1 MKTISKLMV
10 MVTCTLLFTSLNIL
24 SQSADSTAN
33 DFSDSLLCLE
43 INGKITNKD
52 KKKSTYKAIL
62 IHYNT
67 PVDSVIV
74 KGNKSFTFSL
84 MRDAYYA
91 IKIYKAGY
99 APKLISISTCIPK
112 EELDGDLLR
121 FHFKT
126 ALIPEHEFNNL
137 NEEVKDF
144 PIAVV
149 LFLKSKKNFYYNEK
163 YTYNI
168 KRTLYTK
175 N

>member
-1 MKTISKLMV
+1 MVLATCLTFLM
-10 MVTCTLLFTSLNIL
+10 SLNLL

-33 DFSDSLLCLE
+33 EFSDTLLCLE

-52 KKKSTYKAIL
+52 KKDNSNYKAVL

-67 PVDSVIV
+67 PVDSTIV

-84 MRDAYYA
+84 MKDAYYA
-91 IKIYKAGY
+91 IKIYKEGY

-112 EELDGDLLR
+112 EELDEEPLR

-126 ALIPEHEFNNL
+126 RLLPEQEFNNL

-149 LFLKSKKNFYYNEK
+149 LFLKSKKGFYYNEK

-175 N
+175 K

>member
-1 MKTISKLMV
+1 MA
-10 MVTCTLLFTSLNIL
+10 TCTLLFTSLNLL
-24 SQSADSTAN
+24 SQSVDSTAN
-33 DFSDSLLCLE
+33 EYSDSLLCLE

-52 KKKSTYKAIL
+52 KGNTNNTYKAVL

-67 PVDSVIV
+67 PVDSAIV
-74 KGNKSFTFSL
+74 KGNRSFTFSL
-84 MRDAYYA
+84 MKDAYYA

-99 APKLISISTCIPK
+99 APKLISISTCVPK
-112 EELDGDLLR
+112 EELDKDPLQ

-126 ALIPEHEFNNL
+126 QLIPEQEFNNL

-149 LFLKSKKNFYYNEK
+149 LFLKSKKGFSYNEK

-175 N
+175 K